1 MPYALQVLLGVLA
14 VFAAAG
20 LIGILIEL
28 FFFD

>member
-14 VFAAAG
+14 VFAVAG
-20 LIGILIEL
+20 FIGVLIEL